1 MPSQPSQNTL
11 DADLVSAS
19 ELIPHLPFSL
29 ASLYVLTRCGQF
41 PPATNLGLRKMRWRR
56 SDVDQWLIARGLN
69 PLPTA

>member
-11 DADLVSAS
+11 DADLISAS

-29 ASLYVLTRCGQF
+29 ASLYVLSRSGQF
-41 PPATNLGLRKMRWRR
+41 PAATNLGLRKMRWKRG
-56 SDVDQWLIARGLN
+56 DVNRWLIERGLN